1 VGSPRHRAGGPEVEV
16 SHGPLLFNP
25 SRLDREELET
35 TFVGRQQLLSRL
47 EADLVADA
55 ERSTSRH
62 WLLMGP
68 RGIGKSHFTELLS
81 RRIRDRGWPVVR
93 LPEEH
98 YQVSNVADLLEQ
110 IVTRLLDGPSPFA
123 SESSVHRL
131 EEGAIDWLRQHRR
144 RSSGP
149 ILVVLENLG
158 DFLDQLSLRDQQR
171 LRELLMRDAPIVLVA
186 SATGPVEATSHHDA
200 PFYDFFHPIVLEDL
214 SREDV
219 KQLVTTRLAREN
231 REDVL
236 ATKDEILGRVEAM
249 YHFSGGNPRLV
260 LALYDVLRD
269 GVTEALFDQMLRLL
283 DQVTPY
289 YQSRLRDISPQMAR
303 VLTEMSIAEGP
314 LTPSEIAR
322 RTRLGTNQV
331 TANIAK
337 LVDARLVVATGRP
350 DKRRRYYEVVD
361 RLLRAWISLRA
372 NPFDGK
378 PYEDL
383 CTFFERR
390 YRPRSSGLPPFV
402 HEADARS
409 GYAPGRRAEPWATL
423 QRVGDAPDRA
433 AALGSLHP
441 EMREAIAILLRS

>member
-1 VGSPRHRAGGPEVEV
+1 
-16 SHGPLLFNP
+16 
-25 SRLDREELET
+25 
-35 TFVGRQQLLSRL
+35 
-47 EADLVADA
+47 
-55 ERSTSRH
+55 
-62 WLLMGP
+62 
-68 RGIGKSHFTELLS
+68 
-81 RRIRDRGWPVVR
+81 
-93 LPEEH
+93 
-98 YQVSNVADLLEQ
+98 
-110 IVTRLLDGPSPFA
+110 
-123 SESSVHRL
+123 
-131 EEGAIDWLRQHRR
+131 
-144 RSSGP
+144 
-149 ILVVLENLG
+149 
-158 DFLDQLSLRDQQR
+158 
-171 LRELLMRDAPIVLVA
+171 
-186 SATGPVEATSHHDA
+186 
-200 PFYDFFHPIVLEDL
+200 
-214 SREDV
+214 
-219 KQLVTTRLAREN
+219 
-231 REDVL
+231 
-236 ATKDEILGRVEAM
+236 
-249 YHFSGGNPRLV
+249 V